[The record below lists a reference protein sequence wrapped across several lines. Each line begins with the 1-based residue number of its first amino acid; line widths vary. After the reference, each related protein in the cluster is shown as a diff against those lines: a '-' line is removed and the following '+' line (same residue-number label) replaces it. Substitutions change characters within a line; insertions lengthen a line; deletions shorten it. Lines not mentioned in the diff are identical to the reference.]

1 MLTEKL
7 NLSDLQ
13 STQVRNFDATAAYA
27 QQKRQQVIMT
37 EMYAQK
43 YPDIKFSSMHP
54 GWADTPGEIF
64 KHYFDS
70 SVIYPVMKLN
80 DINVKTAWPVWVVFP
95 LESFEDFQAFLAIT
109 LQKYLSNL
117 LLQLGHSS
125 AKSFTQ
131 VLYSTIIA
139 VLIRE

>member
-1 MLTEKL
+1 MSSGGMLTEKL

-54 GWADTPGEIF
+54 GWADTPGEIY
-64 KHYFDS
+64 KHNFDS
-70 SVIYPVMKLN
+70 CVIYPVMKPN
-80 DINVKTAWPVWVVFP
+80 YINVKTAWPVGR
-95 LESFEDFQAFLAIT
+95 AG
-109 LQKYLSNL
+109 LS
-117 LLQLGHSS
+117 
-125 AKSFTQ
+125 
-131 VLYSTIIA
+131 
-139 VLIRE
+139 IRQF